1 MTLINHYKSDHFPL
15 KKCKLFTLN
24 YNSQLYFGKEIMA
37 VLLGIDTGGTYTD
50 AVLLDENK
58 GVLGKAKALTTR
70 HDLAIGIQNAIEK
83 VISTS
88 TSPIQLVSLSTTLAT
103 NAIVEGQGSPVC
115 LILIGYKADML
126 DQVELG
132 KIIQPEAIVFLSGGH
147 TVTGEEQAPL
157 DLTGA
162 EQAIRMQAPRVSAF
176 AISGYFS
183 VRNPDHELEVRRL
196 VRRLTDKPITCG
208 HELTSHLHAP
218 RRALTT
224 VLNARLIPLLAGL
237 IQSVQ
242 KVLDQKGIRAPLMVV
257 KGDGSLMEA
266 SMALER
272 PVETICSGPAASLIG
287 AQYLC
292 QKENAIVIDMGG
304 TTTDI
309 AILQGAQP
317 LLNTEGARVGEWQT
331 MVEAI
336 DMRTTGLGGD
346 SEIHMDEKYHL
357 VVGPQRVIPLSLL
370 GAQFPGVIDLLRSRL
385 RRKSA
390 AGRTAQ
396 PGEGCRFYLR
406 QQRPEIHPDV
416 LPALQQEIWNL
427 LDDQPSLFADL
438 MAGLKYPSIYRRD
451 LDEMVSRGIVSA
463 SGFTPTDA
471 LHVLGKYNNG
481 SEEAAR
487 LGAQCWAK
495 QLGIEAEEFCRQVVR
510 QVEYQA
516 GRAILAAALVGEGY
530 PAPDSR
536 GDLGELLVDQAL
548 GVRTSP
554 AFKVDFTLHRPLAA
568 IGAPVSAYLPE
579 VASQLNTQLY
589 LPEHA
594 EVGNAIGAVVG
605 SIVQTVHV
613 SIRAI
618 HGGLFFRAF
627 LPDGIRD
634 FQDLEDAVVIAQEVA
649 QKTSEERA
657 RLAGAQTVQI
667 NLNRRDHIVQAG
679 SGGLERVFVETVVTA
694 SAVGRPR
701 LGSSD
706 TP

>member
-1 MTLINHYKSDHFPL
+1 
-15 KKCKLFTLN
+15 
-24 YNSQLYFGKEIMA
+24 MA

-50 AVLLDENK
+50 AVLLDEKK
-58 GVLGKAKALTTR
+58 GVLGKTKALTTR
-70 HDLAIGIQNAIEK
+70 YDLSIGIQNAIEK
-83 VISTS
+83 VLPVCS
-88 TSPIQLVSLSTTLAT
+88 SPIQLVSLSTTLAT
-103 NAIVEGQGSPVC
+103 NAIVEGQGSQVC
-115 LILIGYKADML
+115 LILIGYHADML
-126 DQVELG
+126 DEVEIG
-132 KIIQPEAIVFLSGGH
+132 KLVPPQAIVHLSGGH
-147 TVTGEEQAPL
+147 TVNGEEQAPL
-157 DLTGA
+157 DLVEA
-162 EQAIRMQAPRVSAF
+162 ERAILNQAPHVSAF

-183 VRNPDHELEVRRL
+183 VRNPSHELQVRSL
-196 VRRLTDKPITCG
+196 ARRLTDKPVTCG

-242 KVLDQKGIRAPLMVV
+242 KVMDQNGILAPLMVV

-266 SMALER
+266 NMALER

-292 QKENAIVIDMGG
+292 QKENIIVVDMGG

-309 AILQGAQP
+309 AVLQGAQP
-317 LLNTEGARVGEWQT
+317 LLNTDGAWVGDWQT

-346 SEIHMDEKYHL
+346 SEIRVDEKNRIIA
-357 VVGPQRVIPLSLL
+357 GPQRVIPLSLL
-370 GAQFPGVIDLLRSRL
+370 GDEFPQIIEMLRLKL

-390 AGRTAQ
+390 MERSTL
-396 PGEGCRFYLR
+396 PGASCHFYLR
-406 QQRPEIHPDV
+406 QHRPEIHAED
-416 LPALQQEIWNL
+416 LPTVQQTIWNL
-427 LDDQPSLFADL
+427 LDDHPTLHANL
-438 MAGLKYPSIYRRD
+438 MTGLKYPSIYSRD
-451 LDEMVSRGIVSA
+451 LQEMVSQGIISA

-471 LHVLGKYNNG
+471 LHVLGSYKNG
-481 SEEAAR
+481 SEEAAL

-495 QLGIEAEEFCRQVVR
+495 QLGMEIEDFCRQVVR

-516 GRAILAAALVGEGY
+516 GKAILSAALVGEGF
-530 PAPDSR
+530 PPPNNR

-548 GVRTSP
+548 GACSNP
-554 AFKVDFTLHRPLAA
+554 SFKVDVSLQRPLAA
-568 IGAPVSAYLPE
+568 IGAPVNAYLPE
-579 VASQLNTQLY
+579 VARQLKTRLY

-605 SIVQTVHV
+605 SILQTVHV
-613 SIRAI
+613 AIRAI
-618 HGGLFFRAF
+618 NGGVFFRAF

-634 FQDLEDAVVIAQEVA
+634 FPDLEEAVEFAQEIA
-649 QKTSEERA
+649 QKTCKERA
-657 RLAGAQTVQI
+657 RLAGAKAVKI

-679 SGGLERVFVETVVTA
+679 SGGLEKVFVETIVTA

-701 LGSSD
+701 LGTSD
-706 TP
+706 